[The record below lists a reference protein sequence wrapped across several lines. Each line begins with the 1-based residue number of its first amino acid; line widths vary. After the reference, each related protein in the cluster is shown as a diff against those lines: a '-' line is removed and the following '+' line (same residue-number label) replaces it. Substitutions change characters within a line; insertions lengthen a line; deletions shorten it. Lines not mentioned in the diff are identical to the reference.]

1 MPDTSTDSMPSSMP
15 STPGADAPSGTPMSP
30 AGDTTPLPAPVP
42 ADPLLEKLTA
52 VEAKRDALRGARE
65 QRVAADAKAASAAM
79 EAAALKTAE
88 DAAHDALD
96 AAIGEMVAALT
107 ALRG

>member
-1 MPDTSTDSMPSSMP
+1 
-15 STPGADAPSGTPMSP
+15 
-30 AGDTTPLPAPVP
+30 
-42 ADPLLEKLTA
+42 
-52 VEAKRDALRGARE
+52 
-65 QRVAADAKAASAAM
+65 M